1 MTLTLPNGSDNMI
14 IKDYHLVVFTKGGA
28 EVNALKK
35 YRLEKGLTQK
45 EVAFQVGITEM
56 SYQRYE
62 RGQRFPDIRTAIRIG
77 EILGIDNV
85 NELWSGSSMVN

>member
-1 MTLTLPNGSDNMI
+1 M
-14 IKDYHLVVFTKGGA
+14 
-28 EVNALKK
+28 NALKK

-62 RGQRFPDIRTAIRIG
+62 SGQRFPDIRTAIRIG

>member
-1 MTLTLPNGSDNMI
+1 M
-14 IKDYHLVVFTKGGA
+14 KGGA

-62 RGQRFPDIRTAIRIG
+62 SGQRFPDIRTAIRIG